1 MNCSTLWQM
10 QEGWLGALTSCSS
23 PWRMDQLDLLDIEE
37 ILTLRS
43 ISQRCAERIG
53 NAAHILEAQNK
64 ILYEEE
70 RANDKPRENER

>member
-1 MNCSTLWQM
+1 
-10 QEGWLGALTSCSS
+10 
-23 PWRMDQLDLLDIEE
+23 MDQLDLLDIEE